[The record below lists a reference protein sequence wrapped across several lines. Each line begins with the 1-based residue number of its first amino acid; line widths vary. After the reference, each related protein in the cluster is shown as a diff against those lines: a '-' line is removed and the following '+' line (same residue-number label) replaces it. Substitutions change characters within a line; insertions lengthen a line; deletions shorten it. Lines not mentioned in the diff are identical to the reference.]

1 MSGGWLDDGSNTM
14 TGAGPVVSCNTESC
28 GGNVFNALWTGDGS
42 TFFGVHYWEVENRG
56 GLGGVGVTTLA
67 RFAEGYGCRCFK
79 FNSFNLS
86 DGGGLLVGEYGS
98 KEFEVGDIVGLL
110 CLCELDTAN
119 LTITFYINGRCL
131 GPAFQ
136 VASPYPTEV
145 YPVITF
151 DKRGSASIR
160 KVDTAP
166 QSRTREAEAT
176 SFPEGYWSL
185 VKDPFVK
192 LDVKAMDGGFHAN
205 LSVVNS
211 CFTRLQQT
219 GSGWQAGAV
228 ASTRMHVQGPSD
240 VMELERECCAKL
252 EALTNLS
259 YQDGKLVISSP
270 QGDLVFLAATK
281 QLPIPHVGNVLEH

>member
-1 MSGGWLDDGSNTM
+1 MVIPRCPAATAKSR
-14 TGAGPVVSCNTESC
+14 
-28 GGNVFNALWTGDGS
+28 GNG
-42 TFFGVHYWEVENRG
+42 YWHS
-56 GLGGVGVTTLA
+56 LP
-67 RFAEGYGCRCFK
+67 
-79 FNSFNLS
+79 
-86 DGGGLLVGEYGS
+86 
-98 KEFEVGDIVGLL
+98 
-110 CLCELDTAN
+110 
-119 LTITFYINGRCL
+119 